1 MQKNYPTN
9 ISRSRKGSNRWRVS
23 RSAKTATKVAT
34 TRLTI
39 AFIVLSLAALSCNA
53 IAALS
58 STATSVPPT
67 LLPADAT
74 SSPTQSV
81 PNPTSA
87 PPQTANTPAGPAG
100 NQAPDESILISI
112 GNGSSIVSPVTIS
125 GASDPTFENNLLVQ
139 ILDEG
144 GNVIG
149 SGNALI
155 SADIGQRGPFAGTV
169 EFTAPAAPAP
179 GRIVVSSSSAR
190 DGHLI
195 HLSSVEVQ
203 LLPSGAADIKP
214 APEHPEA
221 IAILAPALSDVISN
235 GSVSVHGTAGPV
247 FEQSLSVN
255 VLDAGGAVV
264 GSGPL
269 TIQAEVGKPGKFAG
283 EVSYTVTGEQPG
295 SIQVFATSARD
306 GGIIHLSS
314 VEVTL
319 RP

>member
-1 MQKNYPTN
+1 M
-9 ISRSRKGSNRWRVS
+9 
-23 RSAKTATKVAT
+23 
-34 TRLTI
+34 
-39 AFIVLSLAALSCNA
+39 
-53 IAALS
+53 
-58 STATSVPPT
+58 
-67 LLPADAT
+67 
-74 SSPTQSV
+74 
-81 PNPTSA
+81 
-87 PPQTANTPAGPAG
+87 
-100 NQAPDESILISI
+100 PDESILISI
-112 GNGSSIVSPVTIS
+112 GNGSSIVSPLTIS
-125 GASDPTFENNLLVQ
+125 GVSDPTFENNLLVQ

-144 GNVIG
+144 GSVIG
-149 SGNALI
+149 TGNALI

-169 EFTAPAAPAP
+169 EFTAPAAPAH

-221 IAILAPALSDVISN
+221 IAILGPALSDVIS
-235 GSVSVHGTAGPV
+235 GGTARVRGISGPA
-247 FEQSLSVN
+247 FEQMLSVN
-255 VLDAGGAVV
+255 VLDANGAVV

>member
-1 MQKNYPTN
+1 MQKNSPT
-9 ISRSRKGSNRWRVS
+9 
-23 RSAKTATKVAT
+23 A
-34 TRLTI
+34 I

-58 STATSVPPT
+58 STATSVAPT
-67 LLPADAT
+67 LPPADAT
-74 SSPTQSV
+74 SSPTRSV
-81 PNPTSA
+81 PNPTDA
-87 PPQTANTPAGPAG
+87 PQPGFTPPGPTENTP
-100 NQAPDESILISI
+100 PDESILISI

-125 GASDPTFENNLLVQ
+125 GASDPTFENNLFVQ

-144 GNVIG
+144 GSVIG
-149 SGNALI
+149 TGNATI
-155 SADIGQRGPFAGTV
+155 QADIGQRGPFAGTV
-169 EFTAPAAPAP
+169 EFTAPAAPAH

-214 APEHPEA
+214 APEHPEGLA
-221 IAILAPALSDVISN
+221 IFAPALSDVIS
-235 GSVSVHGTAGPV
+235 GGTARVRGISGPA
-247 FEQSLSVN
+247 FEQMLSVN
-255 VLDAGGAVV
+255 VLDANGAVV
-264 GSGPL
+264 GSGTL

>member
-1 MQKNYPTN
+1 MSRRLIVV
-9 ISRSRKGSNRWRVS
+9 ISL
-23 RSAKTATKVAT
+23 
-34 TRLTI
+34 LT
-39 AFIVLSLAALSCNA
+39 SAALSCNA
-53 IAALS
+53 VAALN
-58 STATSVPPT
+58 STATSIPPT

-74 SSPTQSV
+74 SSPTRSV
-81 PNPTSA
+81 PSSTSA
-87 PPQTANTPAGPAG
+87 PPQPANTQPGPAG

-112 GNGSSIVSPVTIS
+112 GNGSSIVSPVTVS

-144 GNVIG
+144 GSVIG
-149 SGNALI
+149 TGNALI

-169 EFTAPAAPAP
+169 EFTAPAAPAH

-203 LLPSGAADIKP
+203 LLPAGAADIKP
-214 APEHPEA
+214 VPEHPEA
-221 IAILAPALSDVISN
+221 FAILYPALSDVIS
-235 GSVSVHGTAGPV
+235 GGAVGVHGIAGPA
-247 FEQSLSVN
+247 FEQSLGVK
-255 VLDAGGAVV
+255 VLNADGAVV
-264 GSGPL
+264 GSGTL
-269 TIQAEVGKPGKFAG
+269 SLQAEAGKPGKFAG
-283 EVSYTVTGEQPG
+283 EVSYTVSGEQPG

-306 GGIIHLSS
+306 GGITHLAS